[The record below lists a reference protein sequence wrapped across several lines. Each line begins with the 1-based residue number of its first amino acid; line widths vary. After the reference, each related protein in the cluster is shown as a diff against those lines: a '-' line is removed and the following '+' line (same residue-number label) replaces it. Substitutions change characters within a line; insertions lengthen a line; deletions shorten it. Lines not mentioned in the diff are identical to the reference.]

1 MSTGTR
7 EPAIARAMRPVNS
20 VVEKY
25 IPSALNFAILLSV
38 AVGLM
43 ALLLTDAGPADVLR
57 GWGEGLAGLL
67 AFMTQMALILL
78 LGHALANTRPV
89 RRLLGALAQ
98 VPRTPLQAYVFVF
111 LVAAAASLIT
121 WGLGL
126 VVGALLARDV
136 AAAGDRRG
144 LELSFPML
152 VASGFSGFVVWHMG
166 YSGSVPLT
174 AATPGSFIEEQLG
187 RTVPITE
194 TTFSAWNLTAV
205 VATVVLVALALWL
218 IAPRA
223 VDPAHRMTAAALAAS
238 EQTVTEE
245 EVVTPADRLDA
256 SRVPTLVVGLALA
269 GYLVLHFAEGGTV
282 TLDVVNWMFLGLIF
296 LLARNP
302 FEVMALIKNAAANV
316 GDILLQF
323 PLYAGIMGMMA
334 ATGLIQVL
342 SDSVVAVATPQT
354 LGLLAFLSAGL
365 VNIFVPSGGGQVAV
379 QAPILLDAGARLDVD
394 PAVVIMAISY
404 GDQWTN
410 MIQPFWALPL
420 LAIAGLKIR
429 DILGYT
435 TVVLVVSGLV
445 FGATLLLV
453 GAGRGPLSPRRRA
466 AGSTRTQGPRPRAPR
481 WCSPGCRGS

>member
-111 LVAAAASLIT
+111 LVAAVASLIT

-166 YSGSVPLT
+166 YSGSGPLT

-296 LLARNP
+296 LLARNA
-302 FEVMALIKNAAANV
+302 FEVMALVKNAAANV

-365 VNIFVPSGGGQVAV
+365 VNFFVPSGGGQVAV

-453 GAGRGPLSPRRRA
+453 GAG
-466 AGSTRTQGPRPRAPR
+466 
-481 WCSPGCRGS
+481 

>member
-1 MSTGTR
+1 MSTRTR
-7 EPAIARAMRPVNS
+7 EPAVARAMRPVNS
-20 VVEKY
+20 VVERF

-89 RRLLGALAQ
+89 RRLLTALAD
-98 VPRTPLQAYVFVF
+98 VPRTAVQAYVFVF
-111 LVAAAASLIT
+111 LVAAVASLVT

-166 YSGSVPLT
+166 YSGSGPLT
-174 AATPGSFIEEQLG
+174 AATPGSFIEQQIG
-187 RTVPITE
+187 RTIPISE
-194 TTFSAWNLTAV
+194 TTFSLWNMTAAV
-205 VATVVLVALALWL
+205 VTVVALALTLWL

-223 VDPAHRMTAAALAAS
+223 VNPAHRMTAEALAAS
-238 EQTVTEE
+238 EQTVAEE

-256 SRVPTLVVGLALA
+256 SRIPTLVVGLALA

-282 TLDVVNWMFLGLIF
+282 TLDIVNWMFLALVF
-296 LLARNP
+296 LLSRNA
-302 FEVMALIKNAAANV
+302 FEVMGLVKNAAANV

-342 SDSVVAVATPQT
+342 SDSVVAVASPQT

-365 VNIFVPSGGGQVAV
+365 VNFFVPSGGGQVAV
-379 QAPILLDAGARLDVD
+379 QAPILLDAGERLGVD
-394 PAVVIMAISY
+394 PAVMIMAIAY

-453 GAGRGPLSPRRRA
+453 GAG
-466 AGSTRTQGPRPRAPR
+466 
-481 WCSPGCRGS
+481 

>member
-7 EPAIARAMRPVNS
+7 EPVIARAMRPVNS

-111 LVAAAASLIT
+111 LVAAVASLVT

-166 YSGSVPLT
+166 YSGSGPLT

-205 VATVVLVALALWL
+205 VVTMVLVALALWL

-238 EQTVTEE
+238 EQTVAEE

-296 LLARNP
+296 LLARNA

-365 VNIFVPSGGGQVAV
+365 VNFFVPSGGGQVAV

-453 GAGRGPLSPRRRA
+453 GAG
-466 AGSTRTQGPRPRAPR
+466 
-481 WCSPGCRGS
+481 

>member
-1 MSTGTR
+1 
-7 EPAIARAMRPVNS
+7 MRPVNS

-111 LVAAAASLIT
+111 LVAAVASLIT

-166 YSGSVPLT
+166 YSGSGPLT

-296 LLARNP
+296 LLARNA

-365 VNIFVPSGGGQVAV
+365 VNFFVPSGGGQVAV

-453 GAGRGPLSPRRRA
+453 GAG
-466 AGSTRTQGPRPRAPR
+466 
-481 WCSPGCRGS
+481 

>member
-111 LVAAAASLIT
+111 LVAAVASLIT

-166 YSGSVPLT
+166 YSGSGPLT

-296 LLARNP
+296 LLARNA

-365 VNIFVPSGGGQVAV
+365 VNFFVPSGGGQVAV

-420 LAIAGLKIR
+420 LAIARLRIR
-429 DILGYT
+429 DVMGFT
-435 TVVLVVSGLV
+435 TVTLIVSGVV
-445 FGATLLLV
+445 FGVTMLL
-453 GAGRGPLSPRRRA
+453 AS
-466 AGSTRTQGPRPRAPR
+466 
-481 WCSPGCRGS
+481 

>member
-1 MSTGTR
+1 MGS
-7 EPAIARAMRPVNS
+7 EMCI
-20 VVEKY
+20 
-25 IPSALNFAILLSV
+25 
-38 AVGLM
+38 
-43 ALLLTDAGPADVLR
+43 
-57 GWGEGLAGLL
+57 
-67 AFMTQMALILL
+67 
-78 LGHALANTRPV
+78 
-89 RRLLGALAQ
+89 
-98 VPRTPLQAYVFVF
+98 
-111 LVAAAASLIT
+111 
-121 WGLGL
+121 
-126 VVGALLARDV
+126 RD
-136 AAAGDRRG
+136 
-144 LELSFPML
+144 S
-152 VASGFSGFVVWHMG
+152 
-166 YSGSVPLT
+166 
-174 AATPGSFIEEQLG
+174 SFIEEQLG

-269 GYLVLHFAEGGTV
+269 GYMVLHFAEGGTV

-296 LLARNP
+296 LLARNA

-365 VNIFVPSGGGQVAV
+365 VNFFVPSGGGQFAV
-379 QAPILLDAGARLDVD
+379 QGPIMLGAGAELGVD
-394 PAVVIMAISY
+394 PAITIMAVAY

-410 MIQPFWALPL
+410 MIQPFWAIPL
-420 LAIAGLKIR
+420 LAIAGLRLR

-435 TVVLVVSGLV
+435 TVALLTTGVV
-445 FGATLLLV
+445 FAGAMLYLGFFV
-453 GAGRGPLSPRRRA
+453 V
-466 AGSTRTQGPRPRAPR
+466 
-481 WCSPGCRGS
+481 